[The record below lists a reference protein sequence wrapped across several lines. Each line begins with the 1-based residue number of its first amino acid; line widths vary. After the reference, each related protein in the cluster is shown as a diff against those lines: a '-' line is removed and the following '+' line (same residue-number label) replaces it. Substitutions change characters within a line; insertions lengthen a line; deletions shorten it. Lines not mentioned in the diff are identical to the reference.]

1 MSTACLHFE
10 IIQAKRCYSDHPEL
24 QAKIRTAMI
33 EGKIADEDF
42 NGDPEYNVL
51 GKLGIRGR
59 ATKKKADPEDE
70 DGEEQVSECSS
81 TRVCD
86 QALMFPEWR

>member
-1 MSTACLHFE
+1 M
-10 IIQAKRCYSDHPEL
+10 IQAEHCCSDHPEL

-51 GKLGIRGR
+51 GKAGIRGR
-59 ATKKKADPEDE
+59 ATKKKAEAEDE
-70 DGEEQVSECSS
+70 NDEEQVCALPSS
-81 TRVCD
+81 CTYKQV
-86 QALMFPEWR
+86 LMSLERR

>member
-1 MSTACLHFE
+1 MRLGKYCLLPLFE
-10 IIQAKRCYSDHPEL
+10 ITQAKCRCSDHPEL

-51 GKLGIRGR
+51 GQSGIRGR
-59 ATKKKADPEDE
+59 ATKKKADAEDE
-70 DGEEQVSECSS
+70 NGEEK
-81 TRVCD
+81 VC
-86 QALMFPEWR
+86 

>member
-1 MSTACLHFE
+1 MIKNVPNDFGIFLHSRSLFRNAE
-10 IIQAKRCYSDHPEL
+10 EY

-51 GKLGIRGR
+51 GQSGIRPR
-59 ATKKKADPEDE
+59 APRAPKAKP
-70 DGEEQVSECSS
+70 GEEGEQ
-81 TRVCD
+81 
-86 QALMFPEWR
+86 PEQGKVNPVRYICRGPFD

>member
-1 MSTACLHFE
+1 MRSGKHYLLPLLE
-10 IIQAKRCYSDHPEL
+10 IIQTKCRSSDHPEL

-51 GKLGIRGR
+51 GQSGIRGR
-59 ATKKKADPEDE
+59 ATKKKAEAEDE
-70 DGEEQVSECSS
+70 NDEEKVS
-81 TRVCD
+81 
-86 QALMFPEWR
+86 